1 MKTNILYKLMMLLA
15 VAMFT
20 ACSEDEGTD
29 AGSDSTP
36 VVTVYSYTPE
46 SPYNSDTDVR
56 LRLAINSK
64 VESVYYLA
72 EKKADKESRLASL
85 GENGYSD
92 YVVKNGEKAI
102 FANGELTADIIL
114 TSLLGMNVI
123 TVVAVNGNTMFS
135 ASTEFAGVEWVKVKN
150 AKSQMNIFTGESIET
165 ELQYAELIDK
175 YRIADPW
182 GTGVSIVFSWDGEGS
197 NVVFDSSSIAT
208 GWMHPSYGEVTFNP
222 SSGNSGYFPQFDA
235 FQFSGVWKVAAGSFG
250 ENAGVVYL
258 HD

>member
-15 VAMFT
+15 VVVFAS
-20 ACSEDEGTD
+20 CSEDEGTD

-36 VVTVYSYTPE
+36 KVTVYSYTTE

-56 LRLAINSK
+56 LRFAINNK

-72 EKKADKESRLASL
+72 EKKADQESRLVSL
-85 GENGYSD
+85 GENGYND
-92 YVVKNGEKAI
+92 YVVKNGTKAD
-102 FANGELTADIIL
+102 FANGELTADVVL
-114 TSLLGMNVI
+114 TNLLGENVI
-123 TVVAVNGNTMFS
+123 TVVAVNGNTMTS

-150 AKSQMNIFTGESIET
+150 AESQMNIFTGESVET
-165 ELQYAELIDK
+165 ELQYAELIDR
-175 YRIADPW
+175 YRIVDPW
-182 GTGVSIVFSWDGEGS
+182 GTGVSIVFSWDGEGT

-222 SSGNSGYFPQFDA
+222 SSGNSGYFPEYDA
-235 FQFSGVWKVAAGSFG
+235 FQFSGTWTVAAGSFG

-258 HD
+258 YD